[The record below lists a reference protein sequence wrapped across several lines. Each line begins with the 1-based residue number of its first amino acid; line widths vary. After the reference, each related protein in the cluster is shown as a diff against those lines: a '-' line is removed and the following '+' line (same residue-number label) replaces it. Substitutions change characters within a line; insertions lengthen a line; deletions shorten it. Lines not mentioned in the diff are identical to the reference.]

1 MDHSLFVVMLVTHVY
16 FAPIMALVCCDACD
30 TRLLCANHGVCFDGL
45 ISIGSVH
52 NGRFRRSKDVRVWQ
66 DCVQPIRT
74 ERSVG
79 REDQG
84 LIAPHLTKGQILSS
98 TTITIFHY
106 NPLIKDST
114 SCLALGTYYEEHD
127 NYVMR
132 WSCDHMTIT
141 WCKEVLLCGITQ

>member
-1 MDHSLFVVMLVTHVY
+1 MSGPL
-16 FAPIMALVCCDACD
+16 IVCCDACD
-30 TRLLCANHGVCFDGL
+30 TRLLCANHGACDTRLLCPNHGACFDGL

-114 SCLALGTYYEEHD
+114 SCLALGTYYEAHD